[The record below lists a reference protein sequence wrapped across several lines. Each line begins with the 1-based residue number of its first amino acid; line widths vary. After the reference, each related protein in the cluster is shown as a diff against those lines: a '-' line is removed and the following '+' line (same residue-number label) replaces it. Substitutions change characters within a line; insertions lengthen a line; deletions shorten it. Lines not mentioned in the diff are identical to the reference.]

1 MAIVKYVLD
10 TDNPPHLSEETLAR
24 MAALKDRPIDY
35 SDIPESTPEELRKGR
50 LLAIE
55 MRKRKMFSLRIHDST
70 INWWKQNVG
79 EGYTTIM
86 ARLLDEAILH
96 PEWIKEC
103 FTAAASVPV
112 SLRELY
118 R

>member
-1 MAIVKYVLD
+1 MGIVKYVLD
-10 TDNPPHLSEETLAR
+10 TDNPPQLSEEDQEL
-24 MAALKDRPIDY
+24 MAKLKNRPIDY

-70 INWWKQNVG
+70 INWWRQNIG

-103 FTAAASVPV
+103 FTASIPV